1 VALLASTT
9 YIGVLDKG
17 LFDRSN
23 SLDNSSG
30 KVDFKTLLAGSKRL
44 RVGEETE
51 WKWQIEEVNGR
62 TRLEKATRE
71 LVLLTFVFPESTSFN
86 AAQTAPLGQQVL
98 LPGNSSAE
106 LLPSSSNSF
115 STIAHDTSLA
125 FSIPYSEAPE
135 FLAAM
140 QEIPAPEDATE
151 SHGSNDEGTL
161 EQKKWIMKAVKSGSN
176 GGGLRKWTK
185 DSWTSFVDVLKVNI
199 LETVS

>member
-1 VALLASTT
+1 V
-9 YIGVLDKG
+9 
-17 LFDRSN
+17 
-23 SLDNSSG
+23 
-30 KVDFKTLLAGSKRL
+30 
-44 RVGEETE
+44 
-51 WKWQIEEVNGR
+51 
-62 TRLEKATRE
+62 
-71 LVLLTFVFPESTSFN
+71 
-86 AAQTAPLGQQVL
+86 PLGQQV

-151 SHGSNDEGTL
+151 SHGSDDEGTL
-161 EQKKWIMKAVKSGSN
+161 EQKKWIMKAVKSGNN

-185 DSWTSFVDVLKVNI
+185 DSWTSFVDVLKVNV